1 MLEGL
6 RKIDWGS
13 MRHAYG
19 RAKDVPEL
27 LLGLASGDPAERE
40 AALKEMYGVVH
51 HQGGVYD
58 STLACIP
65 FLFELIA
72 DPAVG
77 DRGKVIGLIAS
88 IWESTTEGL
97 ASAGNPEGPED
108 FGEDCPEDSAEEEE
122 EDGGGDE
129 DREEDHGG
137 EDVQDAQDENDE
149 DEEADED
156 DFEEVDPRSWWAAH
170 RVAGAAVRTGA
181 GTLLSL
187 VDDADPGVRRA
198 VPAALVRLHDDGR
211 HVLSVLRERLPLER
225 DGEVRSALM
234 REAAEIAL
242 RRGELRNE
250 AVALLDG
257 LRQDGTDPAER
268 LTALAQLG
276 RCAPERLPAE
286 IVPTVTGLLDRLHET
301 GASAKGA
308 AVNTVPLLR
317 TLHNALGD
325 RVAESIE
332 LIVHQLRSP
341 DPDGREDALWT
352 SSMTVRCRR
361 GSYGE
366 VVELVGRAL
375 ADPEPRVRKAA
386 TAVLKDFT
394 GLTGPIA
401 DHLAAC
407 VAADPDGGVVT
418 WPSGGAAVGGV
429 LEALARLGDPR
440 AVPYLAAALEG
451 PEVPYGLG
459 GLIGDSGGFGEHGAP
474 LVPLLR
480 RRLAEDP
487 LDGDAYGRVTP
498 LLSGLTA
505 LRSADALPEVLRVVR
520 EASGWRGDLI
530 RRAALRAVAAFGPA
544 ADEAGPHL
552 RALLSGSGTDAGT
565 AVAAAAALWAVEGD
579 GGTVLPALCAV
590 FDAGEPGPRYEAVVA
605 LGGLGP
611 AAAGAAPRLRRL
623 LAEEDHLRTR
633 IDTATAL
640 WRVARDAGTV
650 LPVLCAAWEE
660 NVHIRG
666 PIADCL
672 VEMGAAAA
680 PAAPL
685 LRAELAET
693 RRHTF
698 EPGRSSPYDVAE
710 DEALLRVCRR
720 LLERVPQAA
729 GGH

>member
-1 MLEGL
+1 MPEGL

-27 LLGLASGDPAERE
+27 LLGLASDDPAERE
-40 AALKEMYGVVH
+40 AALKGMYGVVH

-72 DPAVG
+72 DPAIG
-77 DRGKVIGLIAS
+77 DRGKVIELIAS
-88 IWESTTEGL
+88 IWEFTVEGL

-108 FGEDCPEDSAEEEE
+108 SGENIAEEEHAV
-122 EDGGGDE
+122 
-129 DREEDHGG
+129 DRDAQ
-137 EDVQDAQDENDE
+137 DVQDLQNGEEDDDEEDDE
-149 DEEADED
+149 DDED

-170 RVAGAAVRTGA
+170 RAANAAVRTGI

-187 VDDADPGVRRA
+187 ADDADPGVRRA
-198 VPAALVRLHDDGR
+198 VPAALVRLHDDER
-211 HVLSVLRERLPLER
+211 HVLSVLRERLSLEP
-225 DGEVRSALM
+225 DGEVRSALV
-234 REAAEIAL
+234 REAAELAL
-242 RRGELRNE
+242 RNSEVRNE

-268 LTALAQLG
+268 LAALARLG

-286 IVPTVTGLLDRLHET
+286 IVPTVTGLLDRVH
-301 GASAKGA
+301 AARANAMGA

-317 TLHNALGD
+317 TLHEALGD
-325 RVAESIE
+325 RVAERIE
-332 LIVHQLRSP
+332 LTVHQLRSP
-341 DPDGREDALWT
+341 DPGEREDAVWM
-352 SSMTVRCRR
+352 SSLVVRCRR

-366 VVELVGRAL
+366 VVELIGRAL
-375 ADPEPRVRKAA
+375 ADPEPEVRKAA

-451 PEVPYGLG
+451 PEVPHGLG
-459 GLIGDSGGFGEHGAP
+459 RLIGDSGGFGEHGAP

-487 LDGDAYGRVTP
+487 LDEDAYDRVTP

-520 EASGWRGDLI
+520 EASGWRGDQI
-530 RRAALRAVAAFGPA
+530 RRAALNAIASFGPA
-544 ADEAGPHL
+544 AREAGPHL
-552 RALLSGSGTDAGT
+552 RALLSDPGTDART

-579 GGTVLPALCAV
+579 GGTVLPALYAV
-590 FDAGEPGPRYEAVVA
+590 FDGDDPGPRYEAVVA
-605 LGGLGP
+605 LGGVGS

-650 LPVLCAAWEE
+650 LPVLCAVWEE

-666 PIADCL
+666 RIADGL

-710 DEALLRVCRR
+710 DEALLRACRR
-720 LLERVPQAA
+720 VLERTSQAA
-729 GGH
+729 DGH